1 MIPNLFKLYAKDVGK
16 NLPLMALNLALSKDI
31 DDLYRPKDLIFMR
44 NCCEFSTDRVKFG
57 KFLKTEIMSFSKLIK
72 LSLSGK
78 IVDSITLSS
87 ILSFAIKQK
96 LI

>member
-1 MIPNLFKLYAKDVGK
+1 MPSSDQIRAKLGLGPRPKPMFGHNRSHALNATRKISKPNLD
-16 NLPLMALNLALSKDI
+16 PW
-31 DDLYRPKDLIFMR
+31 
-44 NCCEFSTDRVKFG
+44 E
-57 KFLKTEIMSFSKLIK
+57 FLKTEIMSFSKLIK